1 MAQQAGRPS
10 QPDKSHAG
18 QRARWLPSS
27 DFTYL
32 SPPCARREGRA
43 GRAADVPAAAGRQA
57 GGREQRD
64 LPGEPDQGREG

>member
-1 MAQQAGRPS
+1 MQHSVQDGCLALTSPN
-10 QPDKSHAG
+10 
-18 QRARWLPSS
+18 
-27 DFTYL
+27 L